1 VCSRSRVS
9 GNVCDHA
16 QVRENFCSMEKHGK
30 YVPASTLTAAV
41 LHFLPHP
48 TTIVLTLS
56 KVGDGVGAYASLS
69 LAIDVEAR
77 ELVAS
82 IWHEIKGIF
91 GGFGSRD

>member
-1 VCSRSRVS
+1 MYAIMRKSVRISVPWRS
-9 GNVCDHA
+9 
-16 QVRENFCSMEKHGK
+16 MGK
-30 YVPASTLTAAV
+30 YVLASTLTAAV
-41 LHFLPHP
+41 LYFLPQP

-56 KVGDGVGAYASLS
+56 KVGVGVGAYALLL